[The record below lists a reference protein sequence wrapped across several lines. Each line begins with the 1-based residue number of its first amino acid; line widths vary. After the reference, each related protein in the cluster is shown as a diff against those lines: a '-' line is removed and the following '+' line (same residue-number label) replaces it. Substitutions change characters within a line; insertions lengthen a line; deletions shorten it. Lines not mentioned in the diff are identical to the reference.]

1 MSFLEPIPE
10 TIWGPLSPSIE
21 EEGNDWTDDDE

>member
-10 TIWGPLSPSIE
+10 TVWGPLSPSIE
-21 EEGNDWTDDDE
+21 EEGSDWSDDE

>member
-1 MSFLEPIPE
+1 MGFLEPIPE

-21 EEGNDWTDDDE
+21 EEGSDWNDDDE

>member
-1 MSFLEPIPE
+1 MSFLEPVPE

-21 EEGNDWTDDDE
+21 EEGNDWSDDDD

>member
-1 MSFLEPIPE
+1 MSFLEPLPD

-21 EEGNDWTDDDE
+21 EEGSDWTDDDE

>member
-1 MSFLEPIPE
+1 MSFLEPIQE

-21 EEGNDWTDDDE
+21 EEGSDWTDDDE

>member
-1 MSFLEPIPE
+1 MGFLEPIPE

-21 EEGNDWTDDDE
+21 EEGSDWSDDE

>member
-21 EEGNDWTDDDE
+21 EEGNDWTDDNE

>member
-1 MSFLEPIPE
+1 MGFLEPIPE

-21 EEGNDWTDDDE
+21 EEGSDWSDDEE